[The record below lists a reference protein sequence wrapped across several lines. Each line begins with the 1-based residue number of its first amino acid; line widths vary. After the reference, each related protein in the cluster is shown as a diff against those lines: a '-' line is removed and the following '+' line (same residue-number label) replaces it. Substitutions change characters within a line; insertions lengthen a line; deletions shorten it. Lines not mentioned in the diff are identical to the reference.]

1 MFCVTVETEKCS
13 APRFSGEAICQYLTW
28 RSPVLPLSQTAGYAV
43 LALSCL
49 EGPGG
54 KPVRVAEVAE
64 RTGIPRPYLAN
75 VMHSLAEKGLIIAR
89 RGHKGGVTLSEPA
102 VEICLAII
110 AEAVDGTSWREA
122 CLLGFSECSDER
134 ACPAHTYWK
143 VERERVFKL
152 LLDITLADISKFER
166 HDAAARLVDA
176 RPVKAAKAEKPVK
189 PAKSAKKTKA

>member
-1 MFCVTVETEKCS
+1 M
-13 APRFSGEAICQYLTW
+13 
-28 RSPVLPLSQTAGYAV
+28 LPLSQTAGYAV

-102 VEICLAII
+102 AEICLAII
-110 AEAVDGTSWREA
+110 AEAVDGTVWRES
-122 CLLGFSECSDER
+122 CLLGFSECSDSR
-134 ACPAHTYWK
+134 ACPAHSYWK
-143 VERERVFKL
+143 EERERVFKL
-152 LLDITLADISKFER
+152 FQDITLADISRFER
-166 HDAAARLVDA
+166 REELAPLFDA
-176 RPVKAAKAEKPVK
+176 RPPKPAKAAKAPKP
-189 PAKSAKKTKA
+189 SKA